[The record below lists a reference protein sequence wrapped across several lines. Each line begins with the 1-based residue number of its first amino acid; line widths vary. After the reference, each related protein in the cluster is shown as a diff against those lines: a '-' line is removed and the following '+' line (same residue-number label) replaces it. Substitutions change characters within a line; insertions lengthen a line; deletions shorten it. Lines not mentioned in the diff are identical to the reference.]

1 MDQVID
7 HRPMRRRTSG
17 STLLLHLLTTASG
30 PSCCS
35 PPPCICIN
43 KIWQPLQSTSLN
55 SSRSTPPRS
64 HELAAKSPWSIEPE
78 MSLDAAVAGHLD
90 RSHQPTSSQRGLV
103 AAPLMGIGH
112 YLQLQVAS
120 TCSCREGRPAAGGG
134 VDLKLA
140 THGTATYSHN
150 GPPPTAG
157 TAAPRSFNYA
167 TLGHSTPL
175 GARRG

>member
-7 HRPMRRRTSG
+7 HRLMQRRTSG
-17 STLLLHLLTTASG
+17 STLLLHLLTNASG

-78 MSLDAAVAGHLD
+78 MALYAAADGHLD
-90 RSHQPTSSQRGLV
+90 RSHQPTSAQRRLV

-120 TCSCREGRPAAGGG
+120 TCSYRERRPAAGGG
-134 VDLKLA
+134 VDQKLA
-140 THGTATYSHN
+140 THGTTAYCHN
-150 GPPPTAG
+150 SPPPTAG
-157 TAAPRSFNYA
+157 AAAPRPFNYA
-167 TLGHSTPL
+167 TSGRPTPP